1 MITKVKRWKERR
13 QTSNFYEIMVIVD
26 SDGCLI
32 DTTGVSDRE
41 GIGICETAT
50 PLSNRTTKNI
60 YKEEDVL
67 NNIN

>member
-1 MITKVKRWKERR
+1 MSESQVRRSLGNLIDLKMITKVERWKEMR

-41 GIGICETAT
+41 GMGICETAT
-50 PLSNRTTKNI
+50 PP
-60 YKEEDVL
+60 V
-67 NNIN
+67 